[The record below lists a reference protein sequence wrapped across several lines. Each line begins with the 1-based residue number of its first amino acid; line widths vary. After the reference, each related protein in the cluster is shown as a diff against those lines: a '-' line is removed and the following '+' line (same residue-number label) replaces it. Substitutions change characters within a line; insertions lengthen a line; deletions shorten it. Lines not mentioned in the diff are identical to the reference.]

1 MFVKMTVQNY
11 FNYFK
16 KELEEIYSISESEN
30 ITDWVFESVTGL
42 KRGERLLKKVDNV
55 SQIHTDQLN
64 TALTRLKEHEPV
76 QYVLGESW
84 FYKEKFRVSRDV
96 LIPRPETEELISWA
110 LSEIS
115 KDDKLDILDIG
126 TGSGCIPIIMKKYL
140 PKSIVKAID
149 VSEKAIEVAKDNASQ
164 LNADVKFMC
173 CNFLNESNWGTMGQY
188 DLIISNPPY
197 IPISEARTLRKNVTD
212 YEPEVALFV
221 EDSDPLLFYRKIIDF
236 SLLHLYKS
244 GKIFVEIHEDYAIN
258 TLKLFEVYEFAKVEI
273 RKDIYGKERMIMA
286 VK

>member
-1 MFVKMTVQNY
+1 MTLQDY

-16 KELEEIYSISESEN
+16 KELEQIYSTSESEN

-42 KRGERLLKKVDNV
+42 KRGDRLLRKSDNL
-55 SQIHTDQLN
+55 SEKDTTQLRD
-64 TALTRLKEHEPV
+64 ALTRLKDHEPI

-140 PKSIVKAID
+140 PKSIVKSID
-149 VSEKAIEVAKDNASQ
+149 ISEKAINVAKDNARQ
-164 LNADVKFMC
+164 LNVDVEFIC
-173 CNFLNESNWGTMGQY
+173 TNFINDSNWSTMGQY
-188 DLIISNPPY
+188 DVIISNPPY
-197 IPISEARTLRKNVTD
+197 IPISEVRTLRKNVTD
-212 YEPEVALFV
+212 YEPGLALFV
-221 EDSDPLLFYRKIIDF
+221 EDSYPLLFYKKIIDF
-236 SLLHLYKS
+236 SILHLYKS
-244 GKIFVEIHEDYAIN
+244 GKIFVEIHEDHAVN
-258 TLKLFEVYEFAKVEI
+258 TLNLFEVYEFAKVEI
-273 RKDIYGKERMIMA
+273 RNDIYGKERMIMA